1 MWPNRVQINRPQTPV
16 CTELGTVT
24 NLKIKLIDILS
35 VVSSVVT
42 IFVFLNDFNLGGYVM
57 TAILMFN
64 WCGAALRVH
73 GAARLNLRD

>member
-1 MWPNRVQINRPQTPV
+1 MWLNLNQLDRAQIPV
-16 CTELGTVT
+16 FAKLDQVT
-24 NLKIKLIDILS
+24 SLKIKLIDILS

-42 IFVFLNDFNLGGYVM
+42 IFVFLNDLNLGGCVM

-73 GAARLNLRD
+73 GAARLSVRD